1 MSEEQNIQDEI
12 QKPAEEQVEA
22 TEATAEEAVEGANEQ
37 TGDEALTSL
46 LEAAQQEIA
55 DLKDQMLRVQA
66 EMQNVRRRA
75 EADVEKAHKFGVEK
89 FANEMLSV
97 ADNLDRALAAA
108 GDDEATK
115 PLREGVEMTL
125 TGFAAGL
132 AKFKVE
138 TVDPMGETFNP
149 ELHQAMSM
157 VESAEA
163 APNTVIAVMQ
173 KGYTLQGRLLR
184 PAMVMVSKGAPQIDE
199 NA

>member
-12 QKPAEEQVEA
+12 QNPAEEQVEA
-22 TEATAEEAVEGANEQ
+22 TEAAAEEAAEGAHEQ
-37 TGDEALTSL
+37 TGEEALTSL

-89 FANEMLSV
+89 FANEMLGV

>member
-12 QKPAEEQVEA
+12 QNPAEEQVEA
-22 TEATAEEAVEGANEQ
+22 TEAAAEEAAEGANEQ
-37 TGDEALTSL
+37 TGEEALTSL

-157 VESAEA
+157 IESAEA

>member
-12 QKPAEEQVEA
+12 QNPAEEQVEA
-22 TEATAEEAVEGANEQ
+22 TEAAAEEAAEGANEQ
-37 TGDEALTSL
+37 TGEEALTSL

-89 FANEMLSV
+89 FANEMLGV

>member
-12 QKPAEEQVEA
+12 QNPAEEQMEA
-22 TEATAEEAVEGANEQ
+22 TETAAEEVAEGANEQ
-37 TGDEALTSL
+37 TGEEALTSL

-157 VESAEA
+157 IESAEA